1 MASSNNNEKLPF
13 LNAGWWKGSWWLAIL
28 CSLQVITI
36 VVYLLTHN
44 KRNIGYEYVAL
55 NDDQTKVFTNLV
67 NIYPDENK
75 ATSLLPLAKDMK
87 QSTVTPPAPKGG
99 AAAGASGGG
108 KDKDNRAPDTTTN
121 GDNSPPAGSKENVL
135 SVRKKRAEMIEAFLR
150 ETLGGEVKG
159 CALPQVTSDTA
170 SQKSDSTAENIDTTN
185 KPRVTHPINEQKSPK
200 SNCSA
205 QTILDNQ
212 IDDLDAILIEL
223 NTKDVTSYILSERF
237 KVDSYFWLGGPN
249 MYWETVFWSILGV
262 LTSLIYYVSLAN
274 QFKLKGQTDDD
285 IGPFDPSEISSQ
297 VAKIFYAPAVTLV
310 LVLTYSFVRGK
321 TQNGIDIGVNHGLI
335 LFAFM
340 AGFYSG
346 RLMKLLDQLKKTVL
360 PLSSDGGASKTTPE
374 KGSADVS
381 ITLQL
386 DKAANIPNASDIVEA
401 GFNKATV
408 TLTPAAGGAAI
419 VLDAPKQ
426 DPGVAFTGSKIAF
439 GKYTV
444 KATLAFEGK
453 SAVINLVGSQD
464 IEVAADKKAFTISL
478 TQSSTNV

>member
-1 MASSNNNEKLPF
+1 MASSNDNEKLPF
-13 LNAGWWKGSWWLAIL
+13 LNAVWWKGSWWLTIL
-28 CSLQVITI
+28 CGLQVITI
-36 VVYLLTHN
+36 VVYLLTHG
-44 KRNIGYEYVAL
+44 KKNIGYEYVAL

-67 NIYPDENK
+67 NIYPDDNK

-87 QSTVTPPAPKGG
+87 QDVDKPAQSPGTPTQVQDG
-99 AAAGASGGG
+99 AATG
-108 KDKDNRAPDTTTN
+108 TTRPTET
-121 GDNSPPAGSKENVL
+121 SPPPGSKENVL
-135 SVRKKRAEMIEAFLR
+135 PLRQKRAEMIGTFLR

-159 CALPQVTSDTA
+159 FALPKETSDTA
-170 SQKSDSTAENIDTTN
+170 SQKNDTTTEKIDTTN
-185 KPRVTHPINEQKSPK
+185 KPRTTRPIKEQKSPK
-200 SNCSA
+200 IDCSA
-205 QTILDNQ
+205 KSILDNQ
-212 IDDLDAILIEL
+212 IDDLDATLIEL
-223 NTKDVTSYILSERF
+223 NTKDVTNYILSKRF
-237 KVDSYFWLGGPN
+237 KVDSYFWLGGVN
-249 MYWETVFWSILGV
+249 MYWETVFWSLLGV

-360 PLSSDGGASKTTPE
+360 PLSSDGGASKTAAD
-374 KGSADVS
+374 KGSAEVS

-426 DPGVAFTGSKIAF
+426 DQGAAFTGSKIAF
-439 GKYTV
+439 GQYTV

-453 SAVINLVGSQD
+453 SAVINLAGSQD
-464 IEVAADKKAFTISL
+464 IEVTADKKAFTISL
-478 TQSSTNV
+478 AQSATHG